1 MKINRNS
8 TDHYSNSAPSSAPAR
23 RWANRSRLASAAVGL
38 AVVVGTGAGTV
49 AVAQAATTGPSHSS
63 TSATWSTKHG
73 TPPAAAGTVE
83 DVGTNSFMLKGRDGT
98 TVAVDVSSS
107 TTYRDPKVASP
118 SFTNVKVGEMVIV
131 EGTTSAGVVTA
142 TSVSIGFGGH
152 MARG

>member
-1 MKINRNS
+1 
-8 TDHYSNSAPSSAPAR
+8 
-23 RWANRSRLASAAVGL
+23 
-38 AVVVGTGAGTV
+38 
-49 AVAQAATTGPSHSS
+49 
-63 TSATWSTKHG
+63 
-73 TPPAAAGTVE
+73 
-83 DVGTNSFMLKGRDGT
+83 MLKGRDGT

-107 TTYRDPKVASP
+107 TTYRDRKVASP